1 MLGFGFPFFPP
12 EINSFLISSGPGS
25 APMLEASV
33 SWENLAAELETTAQT
48 IQSLT
53 GGLVAEWTGPSALAM
68 EGAVSP
74 YVAWL
79 HESSIE
85 AADAGAR
92 AGAVAAAF
100 EQARTTSIPL
110 AMVLANRVR
119 LLTLVSTN
127 ILGQNTGLIAA
138 CEAEYQMYWADD
150 VMAMLQYQSASHAA
164 RPATERQHPPPTV
177 SRMSTGEETMVA
189 KPSLAT
195 EIMPN
200 LSLPEIPGLG
210 SLGDIGTSIP
220 ILGDVYSIVSN
231 PASILTT
238 PGMSSASELFNI
250 PARMMTAPVS
260 MLTSLTRGGGTGGT
274 GLGGLGQLGG
284 GGTSSLLDAINEM
297 VSGKLQ
303 GLTSGLSNQLSSW
316 GSQIGQ
322 QVGAQLANASR
333 IGGLSVPDGAIQT
346 ITRAL
351 PVPPATTVVSPT
363 TVQAGMPGGP
373 FAQAMMGALAGR
385 GFGGLGSM
393 AKAGAKAAASAKGG

>member
-12 EINSFLISSGPGS
+12 EVNSFLISAGPGS
-25 APMLEASV
+25 GPMLDAAV

-48 IQSLT
+48 IQSMT
-53 GGLVAEWTGPSALAM
+53 AGLATDWIGPSALAM
-68 EGAVSP
+68 ESAVTP

-110 AMVLANRVR
+110 ALVLANRIR

-127 ILGQNTGLIAA
+127 LLGQNTGLIAA

-150 VMAMLQYQSASHAA
+150 VMAMLQYQSASTAA
-164 RPATERQHPPPTV
+164 RPATERQRPPPAV
-177 SRMSTGEETMVA
+177 SRMSVAEENAVA
-189 KPSLAT
+189 TRSFAPESLQNFALPS
-195 EIMPN
+195 
-200 LSLPEIPGLG
+200 IPGLDG
-210 SLGDIGTSIP
+210 LGDIGTSIP
-220 ILGDVYSIVSN
+220 ILGDALGFVTD

-238 PGMSSASELFNI
+238 PGMSTASELFNI

-260 MLTSLTRGGGTGGT
+260 MLTSLTRGGSAGT
-274 GLGGLGQLGG
+274 GLGTDMIG

-322 QVGAQLANASR
+322 QVSAQLANASR
-333 IGGLSVPDGAIQT
+333 IGGLSVPEGAIQT

-351 PVPPATTVVSPT
+351 PVAPATTIVSPA

-393 AKAGAKAAASAKGG
+393 AKAGAKAAVSAKGG